1 MVEGIIE
8 EKYANRSGLL
18 SRLFTWSPET
28 DAEERHIQMVP
39 ISPDLWAD
47 FQKTF
52 HKAEEDKAR
61 ASAIAK
67 RAASG
72 VAEAREADTESDTSD
87 TSDTS
92 YSSDSSDASD
102 ASDSSDSTGVSDVRE
117 KGVAASPFEMSLHES
132 KSIESMLECVDKCR
146 LDLLFASSEEWANTT
161 LVTFINTAVHLAEAP
176 YRSTLRRGQA

>member
-87 TSDTS
+87 
-92 YSSDSSDASD
+92 SSDSSYSSD

>member
-8 EKYANRSGLL
+8 EKYASRSGLL

-87 TSDTS
+87 
-92 YSSDSSDASD
+92 SSDSSYSSD